1 MRLTQGQF
9 SFLPDLTDDEIK
21 LQGAYALQQGWSLA
35 IEFTDDPHPR
45 NTYWEM
51 WGTPMFDLKDPAG
64 LLFEVNECR
73 KAHADKYIKVLAFD
87 SKKGF
92 ESIRMS
98 FLVNHPTEE
107 PGFDLVRSEGSG
119 RKISYTLRSYA
130 AEHPA
135 GERYRQRP

>member
-9 SFLPDLTDDEIK
+9 SYLLDLTDDEIK
-21 LQGAYALQQGWSLA
+21 LQGAYALRQGWSLA
-35 IEFTDDPHPR
+35 VEFTDDPHPR

-64 LLFEVNECR
+64 FLFEVNECR
-73 KAHADKYIKVLAFD
+73 RVHADKYIKALAFD

-98 FLVNHPTEE
+98 FLVNRPVEE
-107 PGFDLVRSEGSG
+107 PGFDLVRSESRG
-119 RKISYTLRSYA
+119 RTIGYAVRPYA
-130 AEHPA
+130 AEQPP
-135 GERYRQRP
+135 GQRYRQRP